1 MKNFDFDIDSIIGK
15 TIKNIDNDL
24 NEGYIKIIFTDNTAI
39 IFEADTSGDY
49 GEYNT
54 PISCRKGNEYDE
66 I

>member
-1 MKNFDFDIDSIIGK
+1 MFDINSIIGK

-24 NEGYIKIIFTDNTAI
+24 GEGYIKIIFTDNTAI
-39 IFEADTSGDY
+39 IFEADVSGDY

>member
-1 MKNFDFDIDSIIGK
+1 MKNFDIESIIGK

-24 NEGYIKIIFTDNTAI
+24 SEGYMKIIFTDNINI

-54 PISCRKGNEYDE
+54 SINYRKDD
-66 I
+66 